1 MIGQLNEQLSF
12 AVFQKLK
19 SLDQTGTEQTTAE
32 QIENVSPVKTEPP
45 KTKAK
50 TENWGSLTSRI
61 SNATTVS
68 ELLQLSDQHLNQQN
82 AMAII
87 TKLSVWT
94 ASNQVR
100 VKDFENDYRFLKIC
114 QVLSKVEVAKDFKSV
129 IHKDQQKSAELEM
142 VLSIAG
148 DDEASKIVESLSL
161 PQKVRVFSSLA
172 RKKTRSIPVLKT
184 LASTISAHTGKLNL
198 KECSDLLFAMTNL
211 NFIDEMLLSRIS
223 IDINDELDRNVD
235 KTAVVGSIVTSM
247 GFMKFKDPL
256 LLDNLTKW
264 IIDKQDLCRP
274 KDLASLILTLAL
286 VNYRPTNVDELKSK
300 VIPKISR
307 DDLSASEW
315 LDFVW
320 ALAVLELHQSNH
332 FESILRPDFLN
343 DVTVEQGTD
352 VLPAQKMKILNINT
366 VAKHLTSNYD
376 GPFLQPDSPVHD
388 CLLGHRKSK
397 KILIQGLLDTLKNLF
412 TDNSYIRIEHN
423 TNLGFIIGKY

>member
-1 MIGQLNEQLSF
+1 MNSQWNHRFCIFWFS
-12 AVFQKLK
+12 VFEKLK
-19 SLDQTGTEQTTAE
+19 SLDQSTASQVDKVAPITTETSTTK
-32 QIENVSPVKTEPP
+32 VKPEKPGNLAT
-45 KTKAK
+45 
-50 TENWGSLTSRI
+50 RI
-61 SNATTVS
+61 SNATNVP
-68 ELLQLSDQHLNQQN
+68 ELLQLSEKGLSQQN
-82 AMAII
+82 AMAIV

-94 ASNQVR
+94 ASNQVN

-114 QVLSKVEVAKDFKSV
+114 QILSKSEMPKDVKSI

-184 LASTISAHTGKLNL
+184 LASTISAHSGKLNL

-223 IDINDELDRNVD
+223 IDINEELNTNLD

-264 IIDKQDLCRP
+264 IIDRQDLCRS
-274 KDLASLILTLAL
+274 KDLASLVLTLAL
-286 VNYRPTNVDELKSK
+286 VNYRPKNVDDLSSK
-300 VIPKISR
+300 VIPKILR

-320 ALAVLELHQSNH
+320 ALSVLGMHESSHL
-332 FESILRPDFLN
+332 ESILR
-343 DVTVEQGTD
+343 
-352 VLPAQKMKILNINT
+352 
-366 VAKHLTSNYD
+366 
-376 GPFLQPDSPVHD
+376 
-388 CLLGHRKSK
+388 
-397 KILIQGLLDTLKNLF
+397 
-412 TDNSYIRIEHN
+412 
-423 TNLGFIIGKY
+423 